1 MIRVAVVAVMM
12 TWLAL
17 SVGKLTA
24 QDLRIDPTIGK
35 PTPQDLRIDSNDP
48 AAVRTTVEMLAR
60 NLGQF
65 AGMRVRI
72 IDAEVE
78 KIVSPRAFILTGQR
92 QVVGLGGRDRVGVIV
107 VNGTASVIKDQPI
120 VVTGAAGTF
129 LAAQVSGVLTRID
142 ALTGDERSAL
152 RKHPLIAALAVDTPA
167 NVSLLR
173 GEPTPAVRAEPA
185 AQPAPAVQ
193 PAPPA
198 R

>member
-1 MIRVAVVAVMM
+1 MMALIAVA
-12 TWLAL
+12 
-17 SVGKLTA
+17 GGRLTA
-24 QDLRIDPTIGK
+24 QDLRIEP
-35 PTPQDLRIDSNDP
+35 NDA

-72 IDAEVE
+72 IDANVE

-107 VNGTASVIKDQPI
+107 VNGTVAVIKDQPI

-129 LAAQVSGVLTRID
+129 LGAQVSGLLTRID
-142 ALTGDERSAL
+142 ALTGDERGAL
-152 RKHPLIAALAVDTPA
+152 KKHPLIAALAVDTPA

-173 GEPTPAVRAEPA
+173 GEPTPAIQLTPGVQPSPGVQPAPA
-185 AQPAPAVQ
+185 AQPAP
-193 PAPPA
+193 PA